1 MAITKVSRNLL
12 NTGVSDSSDSTAI
25 TINSS
30 EQVGIGE
37 TSPLGKLHVKTADS
51 GGSADSGADE
61 LVLENSGAA
70 GITILSGTANSGS
83 VRFGDSDDNDNGMLV
98 YNHGSSPYMRL
109 FTGGSVRVRL
119 DADGLKFGSDTA
131 ATNALDDYEEG
142 IHVATVTCGT
152 SGTVTLNGA
161 YSDLSYTKIGRI
173 VTVTGLII
181 VSSVSSPVGH
191 YLISLPFTCGNL
203 TDRAADSAVTIQHHY
218 GYNAGAGSYT
228 AFLPEGYSQIHVYRG
243 DVGTTRS
250 STSAEEIRPG
260 TQIVVSVTYVVA

>member
-1 MAITKVSRNLL
+1 MAITKESRNLL
-12 NTGVSDSSDSTAI
+12 NTGVSHSSDATAI
-25 TINSS
+25 TIDSS
-30 EQVGIGE
+30 ENVLVGA
-37 TSPLGKLHVKTADS
+37 TSY
-51 GGSADSGADE
+51 
-61 LVLENSGAA
+61 N
-70 GITILSGTANSGS
+70 
-83 VRFGDSDDNDNGMLV
+83 NDNAGVGL
-98 YNHGSSPYMRL
+98 GSSGFLYATRDGSLAASFKRL
-109 FTGGSVRVRL
+109 TSTGSI
-119 DADGLKFGSDTA
+119 ADFRKDSSTIVNVTSDGICFGSDTA
-131 ATNALDDYEEG
+131 AANALDDYEEG